1 MIDPSGAELWD
12 FGHDVLDWWAM
23 SAPDQTALYVLTG
36 RDDCIRHSFAQV
48 ADVSNQVGRWLS
60 EHGMRRGDRV
70 LVVLGKD
77 PAFWPIM
84 MGLLKIGAIPMPGT
98 VQLTTGDLWYRLSA
112 AEADSAIVLPETA
125 ARIDARAER
134 FLKTTIVV
142 GGSQEGWTRLDPWD
156 LPAGSVPLPRVVAPT
171 DPALIYFTSGTTNYP
186 KMVLHDHRY
195 PFSHHITAGY
205 WIGLQPDDLHWNVA
219 DTGWAKAAWSSLFGP
234 WTKGAGIVVDD
245 LTGKFVA
252 RDLLDRLAVH
262 PVTSLCAPPTV
273 YRLLVQEPLETLRE
287 RPLRS
292 LVAAG
297 EPLNPEV
304 IETVSKATGLT
315 IRDGYGQTETVLL
328 VGNAPGAAVRPGSM
342 GKPAP
347 AFDMAVVDHEG
358 HPLPP
363 GQEGDIAVRFRPVR
377 PPGLFLEYVGEA
389 EGTAS
394 RFVGDYYI
402 TGDRGIRDEDG
413 YFWFVA
419 RADDVIISAGYRI
432 GPFEVE
438 SALVEHPAV
447 VEAAVVSSP
456 DPIRGE
462 VVKAFVV
469 LREGVVGDE
478 RLVEE
483 VQDHVKSV
491 TAPYKYPRRIEFVT
505 ELPKTIS
512 GKIRRN
518 ELRAREWGS
527 PTPSSATEE

>member
-1 MIDPSGAELWD
+1 MTEIDQAEFLD
-12 FGHDVLDWWAM
+12 FGHDVVDRWALED
-23 SAPDQTALYVLTG
+23 PDSTALYVLRGPAAHRTY
-36 RDDCIRHSFAQV
+36 SFAEM
-48 ADVSNQVGRWLS
+48 AAVSNQVGRWFTQ
-60 EHGMRRGDRV
+60 HGIGRGDRV

-77 PAFWPIM
+77 PAFWPVM
-84 MGLLKIGAIPMPGT
+84 VGLLKIGAIPMPGT
-98 VQLTTGDLWYRLSA
+98 VQLTANDLWYRLNA
-112 AEADSAIVLPETA
+112 AGASRAVVLPETA
-125 ARIDARAER
+125 ARIDERAER
-134 FLKTTIVV
+134 PLEAAMVV
-142 GGSQEGWTRLDPWD
+142 GGARDGWTALDPWHLD
-156 LPAGSVPLPRVVAPT
+156 TSPDPLPRVARPS
-171 DPALIYFTSGTTNYP
+171 DPALIYFTSGTTGYP
-186 KMVLHDHRY
+186 KMVLHDQRY
-195 PFSHHITAGY
+195 PFAHRITADY
-205 WIGLQPDDLHWNVA
+205 WMGLTHADLHWNVA

-234 WTKGAGIVVDD
+234 WTTGTAIVADD
-245 LTGKFVA
+245 LMGKFVA
-252 RDLLDRLAVH
+252 RDLLDRLAAH
-262 PVTSLCAPPTV
+262 PVTSLCGPPTV
-273 YRLLVQEPLETLRE
+273 YRLLVQEPLDALKG

-304 IETVSKATGLT
+304 IATVKQATGLT

-347 AFDMAVVDHEG
+347 PFEVAIIDPEG
-358 HPLPP
+358 HPLPA
-363 GQEGDIAVRFRPVR
+363 GQEGDIALRVRPER
-377 PPGLFLEYVGEA
+377 PPGLFREYLGDP

-402 TGDRGIRDEDG
+402 TGDRGIRDDDG

-447 VEAAVVSSP
+447 VEAAVVASP

-469 LREGVVGDE
+469 LRDGIAGDD
-478 RLVEE
+478 RLVQEL
-483 VQDHVKSV
+483 QDHVKSV
-491 TAPYKYPRRIEFVT
+491 TAPYKYPRRIEFVA

-518 ELRAREWGS
+518 ELRAREWGRPASSS
-527 PTPSSATEE
+527 PPES